1 VFCCDDPAGAG
12 DEGLKPSSEEEGWQ
26 ENHAREERWRQQMRA
41 AQDGDKAAYETL
53 LTDIMPLL
61 RAVVQRTWRNPHD
74 VEDIVQDVLLS
85 LHVVRHTYDPTRP
98 FVPWLLTIARRR
110 IADTARRSSSRSAH
124 ETTVEVLPETFSG
137 DATKNEQE
145 GSDDQAAIRT
155 ALAGLTGG
163 QREAV
168 ELLKVQGLSLN
179 EASAITG
186 KSVAALKINVHRGL
200 KALRRKLTAK
210 T

>member
-1 VFCCDDPAGAG
+1 
-12 DEGLKPSSEEEGWQ
+12 LKPSSEEEGWQ
-26 ENHAREERWRQQMRA
+26 ENHAREERWRQQMQA

>member
-1 VFCCDDPAGAG
+1 M
-12 DEGLKPSSEEEGWQ
+12 KPSSEEEGWQ
-26 ENHAREERWRQQMRA
+26 ENHAREERWRQQMQA

>member
-1 VFCCDDPAGAG
+1 
-12 DEGLKPSSEEEGWQ
+12 LKPSSEEEGWQ

>member
-1 VFCCDDPAGAG
+1 
-12 DEGLKPSSEEEGWQ
+12 LKPSSEEEGWQ
-26 ENHAREERWRQQMRA
+26 ENRAREERWRQQMRA
-41 AQDGDKAAYETL
+41 TQDGDKAAYETL

-61 RAVVQRTWRNPHD
+61 RTVVQRTWRNTND

-85 LHVVRHTYDPTRP
+85 LHVVRHTYDPSRP

-110 IADTARRSSSRSAH
+110 IADTARRSLSRSTH

-155 ALAGLTGG
+155 ALTGLTGG